1 MDRAI
6 QDFSR
11 YLKVERNAS
20 EHTHRN
26 YLSDLAAFRA
36 FLAAGKDSSASAP
49 ALEKKTVPGR
59 PPAPA
64 PGPVPEPDPAPP
76 APVIESVDH
85 LTIRGYLAYL
95 YRKGLSKTTV
105 ARKLTALRV
114 FFQFLLR
121 EGRVAV
127 NPAKRVAS
135 PKREKYLPGFLN
147 HDQATNLMAL
157 PKGDERSALRDRA
170 ILETFYSTGIRLSEL
185 VGLNIADIDFEGGMV
200 KGRKERIVPI
210 GRKAIEAVREYL
222 KVRPSSGEGL
232 FCNARGGRLT
242 GRSIDRIVK
251 KYMRE
256 VDRPAL
262 TPHSLRHT
270 FATHL
275 LEGGADLRSVQELLG
290 HASLSTT
297 QRYTHLQVYH
307 LMAVY
312 DKAHPRGETAAAAVR
327 NSSGSEEKDGAV
339 E

>member
-36 FLAAGKDSSASAP
+36 FLVAQGPEDGGRGTEENEAP
-49 ALEKKTVPGR
+49 ESI
-59 PPAPA
+59 
-64 PGPVPEPDPAPP
+64 DP
-76 APVIESVDH
+76 
-85 LTIRGYLAYL
+85 LTIRGYLAHL
-95 YRKGLSKTTV
+95 YRKGLSKSTV
-105 ARKLTALRV
+105 ARKLTTLRV

-147 HDQATNLMAL
+147 VDQAASLMTL
-157 PKGDERSALRDRA
+157 PKGEGPSALRDRA

-185 VGLNIADIDFEGGMV
+185 VGLNVADIDFGGGMV
-200 KGRKERIVPI
+200 KVFGKGRKERIVPI
-210 GRKAIEAVREYL
+210 GRKAIEAVQEYL

-232 FCNARGGRLT
+232 FCNPRGGRLT

-251 KYMRE
+251 KYMRG

-297 QRYTHLQVYH
+297 QRYTHLQVDH

-312 DKAHPRGETAAAAVR
+312 DRAHPRGETAAAGYPA
-327 NSSGSEEKDGAV
+327 GGEEGTV

>member
-11 YLKVERNAS
+11 YLKIERNAS
-20 EHTHRN
+20 EHTHRS
-26 YLSDLAAFRA
+26 YLSDLEAFRA
-36 FLAAGKDSSASAP
+36 FLVEGKGSAP
-49 ALEKKTVPGR
+49 APASEKKPVPGR
-59 PPAPA
+59 PAAPA
-64 PGPVPEPDPAPP
+64 PSPVPEPRPEPP
-76 APVIESVDH
+76 APLVESIDH
-85 LTIRGYLAYL
+85 LTIRGYLAHL

-105 ARKLTALRV
+105 ARKLTTLRV

-147 HDQATNLMAL
+147 VDQAASLMTL
-157 PKGDERSALRDRA
+157 PKGDAPGALRDRA

-185 VGLNIADIDFEGGMV
+185 VGLNVADVDFEGGMV
-200 KGRKERIVPI
+200 EVFGKGRKERIVPI
-210 GRKAIEAVREYL
+210 GRKAIEAVRAYL
-222 KVRPSSGEGL
+222 AVRPADGKGL
-232 FCNARGGRLT
+232 FCNPRGGRLT

-251 KYMRE
+251 KYMRG

-297 QRYTHLQVYH
+297 QRYTHLQVDH

-312 DKAHPRGETAAAAVR
+312 DRAHPRGEAAAA
-327 NSSGSEEKDGAV
+327 GHPAGGEEGTI